1 MESSDN
7 SSLWSLLNGV
17 AEPDDDD
24 ADDADD
30 KEEAQQTSTVPAD
43 DVRRFINAGIMGFTS
58 PISDAAEGVASQQL
72 KGGFKKKR
80 ERVSATCSQCG
91 GTNVENHGG
100 ATRETM
106 NHSAKYKRY
115 CPDCK
120 YKCLR
125 DRDPNP
131 DGSYT
136 ETPSNFALKGEA
148 LRCEYR
154 CGKCGLKK
162 RGHVCTGVAPPHQ
175 QTAIINA
182 QSVLK
187 KAKTLI
193 GDASMLESAQGE
205 AEDEVA
211 EAAEVE
217 AAEFKAADLAKE
229 VQAPV
234 HLTASA
240 VANKKFE
247 NEVEN
252 EYEEE
257 EEEEGG
263 GGNLTLLGLA
273 SENII
278 HSAVVPRNGYVVF
291 NILGLVRRKVKGD
304 GSCWVYA
311 MLECAGLLES
321 AHPKKEQLPSPRD
334 RGMDVI
340 CRQLSWLYLS
350 KHTELLDKK
359 EMETLDEITD
369 QLPQHPMVDD
379 DDFGSFGNINTI
391 RGLAAYFDVSVVCW
405 NQKTLRNPLALQQ
418 VIVHEHNLASPFDM
432 TERNMSLGEI
442 IAFSRQDARVMHIEW
457 NGINHYSAL
466 VASTPTPINAEIKTG
481 LLQVTPVTDVNSKL
495 VIEAPKGYTLFV
507 NLWRRDIH
515 LTPMPKKFTD
525 VTITKRALSA
535 MVAAAGS
542 KYHGIAL
549 ITKDSGERVRCFCT
563 MSPGVYKASDFGKSG
578 DFTVQLLVSQA
589 FMKKYSTTTPPSD
602 NGASCS
608 CGIYY
613 EKNMPEIQ
621 CVMCGVWEHAECAAS
636 AMNDMS
642 KLDDLEAFA
651 TNYTCR
657 LCSV

>member
-7 SSLWSLLNGV
+7 SSWWSLLNGV
-17 AEPDDDD
+17 AEPDDED
-24 ADDADD
+24 ADADD

-43 DVRRFINAGIMGFTS
+43 DVRRFIHAGIMGFTS
-58 PISDAAEGVASQQL
+58 PISDAAEGQASHQL

-80 ERVSATCSQCG
+80 ERVSTICSQCG

-120 YKCLR
+120 YKSLR
-125 DRDPNP
+125 NRDPNP
-131 DGSYT
+131 DGSYL

-148 LRCEYR
+148 LRCDYR
-154 CGKCGLKK
+154 CGKCGFKPKK
-162 RGHVCTGVAPPHQ
+162 GHVCTGVAPPPQH
-175 QTAIINA
+175 TAIINA

-193 GDASMLESAQGE
+193 GDASTLESAQV
-205 AEDEVA
+205 EDEVA
-211 EAAEVE
+211 EAAELE
-217 AAEFKAADLAKE
+217 AADLAKE
-229 VQAPV
+229 VHAPV
-234 HLTASA
+234 QLTASA
-240 VANKKFE
+240 VAYKKVE

-257 EEEEGG
+257 KEEEEGG
-263 GGNLTLLGLA
+263 SGNLTLLGLA

-291 NILGLVRRKVKGD
+291 NILRLVRRKVKGD

-321 AHPKKEQLPSPRD
+321 AHPKTEQLPSPRD

-350 KHTELLDKK
+350 KHTELLEEK

-369 QLPQHPMVDD
+369 KLPQHPMVDD

-432 TERNMSLGEI
+432 TERHMSLGEI
-442 IAFSRQDARVMHIEW
+442 VAFSQQDARVMHIEW
-457 NGINHYSAL
+457 NGTDHYSAL

-481 LLQVTPVTDVNSKL
+481 LLQVTPVTDVNPKL
-495 VIEAPKGYTLFV
+495 VTEAPKGYTLFV
-507 NLWRRDIH
+507 NLWRNDIH
-515 LTPMPKKFTD
+515 TTPMPKKFTD
-525 VTITKRALSA
+525 VTITKRVLSA

-563 MSPGVYKASDFGKSG
+563 MSPGVYKASDFAKSG
-578 DFTVQLLVSQA
+578 DFTVLLLIRQA

-621 CVMCGVWEHAECAAS
+621 CMGCGVWEHAECAAS